1 MFLLACAECGGGE
14 GVQKLKLKL
23 ESKSKPELGANL
35 MRHFMR
41 VHYPLPRLLL
51 PPPIPLPALA
61 RDDDDCS
68 ADNDKA
74 GVGCMCVQGRG
85 VARA

>member
-1 MFLLACAECGGGE
+1 MRNVNVFISVCGVRRGE

-41 VHYPLPRLLL
+41 VHYPLLL
-51 PPPIPLPALA
+51 PPIPLPALA

>member
-1 MFLLACAECGGGE
+1 M
-14 GVQKLKLKL
+14 QKLKLKL
-23 ESKSKPELGANL
+23 ESKSKPEPELGANL

-51 PPPIPLPALA
+51 PPSPIPLPALA

-74 GVGCMCVQGRG
+74 GVGCREGAWPELKQF
-85 VARA
+85 A